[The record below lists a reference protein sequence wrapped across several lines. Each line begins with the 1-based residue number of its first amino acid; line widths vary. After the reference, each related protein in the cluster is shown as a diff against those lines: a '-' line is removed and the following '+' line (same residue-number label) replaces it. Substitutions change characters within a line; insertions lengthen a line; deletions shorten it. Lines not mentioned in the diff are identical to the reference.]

1 VLIEGERIP
10 YAGLVL
16 PLSGRQDV
24 PSEFGTRHRA
34 ALGLAEGSDAFVLVA
49 SEERGEVVVIDG
61 REIHAMADE
70 NGLRQGLYSLHPE
83 RPSSTW
89 WSVHRLLFAN
99 IRYRL

>member
-61 REIHAMADE
+61 RE
-70 NGLRQGLYSLHPE
+70 